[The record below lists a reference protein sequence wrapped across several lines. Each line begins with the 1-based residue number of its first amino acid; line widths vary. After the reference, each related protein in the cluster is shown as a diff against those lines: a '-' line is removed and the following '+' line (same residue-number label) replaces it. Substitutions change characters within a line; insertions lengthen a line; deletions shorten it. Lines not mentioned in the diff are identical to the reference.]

1 MLRLMEQNRQFRNNP
16 RPMDEFE
23 QFKTSVKALISD
35 ILEIVRKLESEVESE
50 DMIVSLHP
58 KVAVSTNAELL
69 DIDD

>member
-1 MLRLMEQNRQFRNNP
+1 
-16 RPMDEFE
+16 MDEFE

-35 ILEIVRKLESEVESE
+35 ILEIVWKLESEVESE

>member
-1 MLRLMEQNRQFRNNP
+1 MDDFQEFRS
-16 RPMDEFE
+16 
-23 QFKTSVKALISD
+23 SVEEVTTD
-35 ILEIVRKLESEVESE
+35 VVETGRKLESEVESE